1 MRILIAA
8 ALLATPAFAHAADL
22 PAGAD
27 GSATAA
33 EDGVAPPAPR
43 EGDGIPDQLDSD
55 QKAGYRKVFAAI
67 RAQRWQDAQLQLDSM
82 KPGPLHAIAR
92 AELYTAKN
100 SPKVELAPLL
110 QLIGDAPELPQ
121 ADQLSRMARTRG
133 AMTTPAIPAAAR
145 LIWYDGAPVRQRAR
159 SIKSDTAAT
168 EIALAIQPYVKA
180 DQGAEAEG
188 VVAKSLVSVDA

>member
-1 MRILIAA
+1 MRILFAA
-8 ALLATPAFAHAADL
+8 ALLASPALAHAADL
-22 PAGAD
+22 PGAD
-27 GSATAA
+27 GANTAD
-33 EDGVAPPAPR
+33 DGVAAPAPR

-67 RAQRWQDAQLQLDSM
+67 HAQRWQDAQLQLDSM

-121 ADQLSRMARTRG
+121 G
-133 AMTTPAIPAAAR
+133 
-145 LIWYDGAPVRQRAR
+145 
-159 SIKSDTAAT
+159 
-168 EIALAIQPYVKA
+168 
-180 DQGAEAEG
+180 
-188 VVAKSLVSVDA
+188 